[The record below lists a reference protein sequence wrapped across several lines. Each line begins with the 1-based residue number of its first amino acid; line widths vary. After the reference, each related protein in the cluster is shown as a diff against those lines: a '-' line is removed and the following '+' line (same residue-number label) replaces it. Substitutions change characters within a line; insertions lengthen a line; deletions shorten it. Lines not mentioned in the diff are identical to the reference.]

1 MLELFTKKPVFQ
13 GEHEIH
19 QLEVIFRIFGTPTVQ
34 RWHGLVDMP
43 WYELVKPKEIIENHF
58 RDMFRR
64 WASIHQGLIIMTD
77 QLNIDG
83 CHRRLSFLLR
93 SFWIMILEDVSRPHR
108 LSNRH
113 TSKTRSH
120 EKLFQSGRF
129 SMVHLRLL

>member
-64 WASIHQGLIIMTD
+64 WASYT
-77 QLNIDG
+77 
-83 CHRRLSFLLR
+83 LR
-93 SFWIMILEDVSRPHR
+93 ADH
-108 LSNRH
+108 ND
-113 TSKTRSH
+113 
-120 EKLFQSGRF
+120 
-129 SMVHLRLL
+129 